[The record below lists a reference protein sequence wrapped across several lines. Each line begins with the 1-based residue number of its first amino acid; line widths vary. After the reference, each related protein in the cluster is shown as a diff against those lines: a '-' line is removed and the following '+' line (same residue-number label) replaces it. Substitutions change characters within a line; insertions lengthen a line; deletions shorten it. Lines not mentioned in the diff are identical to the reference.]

1 VSEKSDIKLWARGK
15 RGGFSPGAAAR
26 HRGRTTGH
34 AKCQLILPL
43 CFPLFFEIGHLPD
56 LRSHIN
62 RSQIGHLEKESS
74 DVLKIETSLSDLKSE
89 VSLFDVSFFRRPISD
104 RTSISDAFFRCPI

>member
-1 VSEKSDIKLWARGK
+1 MPQRSDHWPCEVSAYSSLM
-15 RGGFSPGAAAR
+15 FS
-26 HRGRTTGH
+26 T
-34 AKCQLILPL
+34 
-43 CFPLFFEIGHLPD
+43 FFFEIGHLPD
-56 LRSHIN
+56 LRSDIN

-89 VSLFDVSFFRRPISD
+89 VSLFDVSFFRHPISD